1 MGQSARVFLPLA
13 RDDWRVGEAWF
24 KLRVEGT
31 GQNYL
36 SVRMWGEDVNANQ
49 ATLYCDGKQLGYR
62 QLSDVDIL
70 DQGGKYPAAPGRFH
84 YVTHPLALTKGK
96 DEISCRLR
104 ATGPIW
110 RYGSDFTRF
119 QKPMSEP
126 SRPFYALIVH
136 REAMV
141 PEDAVEGRAPAAR
154 AAPPS
159 PEGGAG
165 EAVLATVRQRV
176 DAYARVPA
184 RRQRRA

>member
-49 ATLYCDGKQLGYR
+49 ATLYCDGKPLGYR

-84 YVTHPLALTKGK
+84 YVTRPFPLALTKGK
-96 DEISCRLR
+96 DEIS
-104 ATGPIW
+104 
-110 RYGSDFTRF
+110 
-119 QKPMSEP
+119 M
-126 SRPFYALIVH
+126 PF
-136 REAMV
+136 R
-141 PEDAVEGRAPAAR
+141 RRSPAAR
-154 AAPPS
+154 PASGSGWRRSREPGDRRSTACAWRSAAGP
-159 PEGGAG
+159 A
-165 EAVLATVRQRV
+165 
-176 DAYARVPA
+176 PA
-184 RRQRRA
+184 RRSPGCRRCSS